1 MDRKALLQMILCS
14 VLWSIAG
21 ICIKLIDCNPM
32 VIAGLRSLFASVTIF
47 VFMKISKKTFLF
59 NKKVMI
65 SALFMC
71 FSFICFILAN
81 KMTTSAN
88 AIVLQYTQPVFI
100 VIISALLFKKRFIK
114 ADLITIT
121 ITLFGIVLFFFDKLD
136 AGQAVGNI
144 IAVCSGLLLAFLF
157 SFMGEVSNAE
167 RMNVVLFGHAFT
179 AVIGVPF
186 IFFTNNSFD
195 LSNLLLILVLG
206 IFQIGIPYILFAL
219 AVGKCSP
226 LMCSL
231 IGIIEPILNPL
242 WVALFYGEMPGV
254 MSLFGGVLVVVTI
267 TVWCLYKN
275 KYALEE

>member
-1 MDRKALLQMILCS
+1 MDKKALVQMILCS

-32 VIAGLRSLFASVTIF
+32 VIAGLRSLFASAIIF
-47 VFMKISKKTFLF
+47 AFVKISKKTILI
-59 NKKVMI
+59 NKKVVV

-100 VIISALLFKKRFIK
+100 VVISALLFKKHFNI

-121 ITLFGIVLFFFDKLD
+121 ITLLGIVLFFFDKLD
-136 AGQAVGNI
+136 AGQALGNI

-157 SFMGEVSNAE
+157 TFMGEVSNDE
-167 RMNVVLFGHAFT
+167 RMNVVLLGHAFT

-186 IFFTNNSFD
+186 IFFTNNSFCSTD
-195 LSNLLLILVLG
+195 LLLILILG
-206 IFQIGIPYILFAL
+206 VFQIGIPYILFAL

-242 WVALFYGEMPGV
+242 WVALFYGETPGI

-275 KYALEE
+275 KCVMED